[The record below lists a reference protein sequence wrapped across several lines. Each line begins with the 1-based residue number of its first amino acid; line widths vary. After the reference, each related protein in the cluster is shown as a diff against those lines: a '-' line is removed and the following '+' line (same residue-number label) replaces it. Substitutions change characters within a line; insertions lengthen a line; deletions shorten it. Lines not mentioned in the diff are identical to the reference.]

1 MRSSMLKSLTI
12 ISLLSTSLFADSQI
26 DQKVISFETKKIK
39 SLVKRNPAVELYSM
53 DMVLKKEIK
62 EGWTGYAFNLD
73 LEANGK
79 RVNQK
84 HYVFSNG
91 DMMAPDLI
99 DMETKRSYK
108 DIMYPVL
115 TKEFF
120 TKEHLIAGNPNA
132 KHTLVLFSD
141 PLCPICLDEV
151 PFVMKK
157 IIDNPD
163 NIALYYYHLPL
174 DMHPTAKTL
183 SKASMIAREQGIKNV
198 DYKVY
203 SKNFGNMIDAYRE
216 TDHQKV
222 LDLFNKEFGTNITMA
237 QINEK
242 KYEEKLKYD
251 MDMADKAFVNGTP
264 TIFFDGEVDKRRDK
278 YEKYLK

>member
-62 EGWTGYAFNLD
+62 DGWTGYAFNLD

-216 TDHQKV
+216 TNHQKV

>member
-1 MRSSMLKSLTI
+1 
-12 ISLLSTSLFADSQI
+12 
-26 DQKVISFETKKIK
+26 
-39 SLVKRNPAVELYSM
+39 VKRNPAVELYSM

-120 TKEHLIAGNPNA
+120 TKEHLIAGNPDA